1 MQGGILMAS
10 VEIQGLTKTFGTVT
24 AVDNLSFEV
33 RNGEIYG
40 LLGPNGAGKTTTL
53 KVLMG
58 LLDPDSGSVRVM
70 GVDSLAKP
78 VEVKSL
84 VGYVPEETVLYESL
98 TPRELFEFIASVRE
112 ISESVA
118 NKRVSEIAKALDFT
132 EYMEKMIVTLS
143 SGNKQKCLLMAALV
157 HRPKLLILDEP
168 FSGLDARVVRILKDA
183 IQIHVDT
190 GGSVLLST
198 HIMEVAQSLCDRV
211 GIIDEG
217 NLVAEGTLEEL
228 RTQAK
233 QEGATLEQIF
243 LKLTEQVDEVTEG
256 VDALREAFSG

>member
-1 MQGGILMAS
+1 MAA
-10 VEIQGLTKTFGTVT
+10 VEIDGLTKTFGNVT
-24 AVDNLSFEV
+24 AVDNLSLEV
-33 RNGEIYG
+33 RDGEIYG

-58 LLDPDSGSVRVM
+58 LLDPDYGTVRAM
-70 GVDSLAKP
+70 GVDSLSNP
-78 VEVKSL
+78 VKVKSL

-98 TPRELFEFIASVRE
+98 TPRELFEFIASVRNLPA
-112 ISESVA
+112 SVA
-118 NKRVSEIAKALDFT
+118 NTRISEIAKALDFA

-143 SGNKQKCLLMAALV
+143 SGNKQKCLLMAALI
-157 HRPKLLILDEP
+157 HRPRLLILDEP

-183 IQIHVDT
+183 IHIHVDT

-217 NLVAEGTLEEL
+217 ELIAEGTLEEL
-228 RTQAK
+228 RLQAK

-256 VDALREAFSG
+256 VDALREALSG